1 MNAVADLLLHAAA
14 DARTRPTHANLLS
27 QQQFVEVGHA
37 CFPPFLATLLHV
49 LSCPL
54 ALPILSINED
64 INDCMEE
71 CKHRR
76 QCLRHHTN
84 GRHPR
89 GRHVFKYL

>member
-49 LSCPL
+49 LSF
-54 ALPILSINED
+54 LSIL
-64 INDCMEE
+64 
-71 CKHRR
+71 K
-76 QCLRHHTN
+76 
-84 GRHPR
+84 
-89 GRHVFKYL
+89 